1 MYLGIEWKEP
11 RLVLTENQK
20 ENKDISLDLK
30 HLDTLWVPDL
40 DIYNLSKIEDFKVV
54 RNLAGL
60 WVKNGKTLFYSQ
72 TLIITIL

>member
-1 MYLGIEWKEP
+1 MYLGIEWNEP

-54 RNLAGL
+54 RNLAGKIDL
-60 WVKNGKTLFYSQ
+60 
-72 TLIITIL
+72 